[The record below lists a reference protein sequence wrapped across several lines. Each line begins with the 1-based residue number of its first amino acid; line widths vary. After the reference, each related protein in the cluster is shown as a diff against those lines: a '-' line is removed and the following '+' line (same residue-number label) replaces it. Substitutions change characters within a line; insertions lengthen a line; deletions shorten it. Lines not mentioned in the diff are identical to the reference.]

1 MRKIKKLYLQVTTD
15 KYRLPLLVADSPK
28 ELAKM
33 MGTKDVNINSAL
45 SHAKKRRDNSM
56 YEVVEYDAEE
66 YEKEMRQYYEN

>member
-1 MRKIKKLYLQVTTD
+1 MRKTKKLYLQVTTD

-28 ELAKM
+28 ELAQM
-33 MGTKDVNINSAL
+33 MGTNVSNIL
-45 SHAKKRRDNSM
+45 STISHTKERHGVSK